1 MAMMVSQREKA
12 MLVVV
17 VILLLYASIG
27 VSFRRR
33 MAEIGDLKMVRERA
47 RRELNDKRALV
58 AMRRQWEETYAGKK
72 ALMPVFRPDER
83 VETHWLKTLNGLAA
97 ANEVTLPKTQAGQ
110 EKEVGGVYEMTIDCE
125 CEGSLEA
132 LVPFLHALYAEGAM
146 LDVRKLT
153 LRPNTGKGAGGLR
166 ASFSL
171 CCAYMRAETAGDGG
185 SSPQN

>member
-12 MLVVV
+12 MLVIV

-33 MAEIGDLKMVRERA
+33 MNDISDMKALRERV
-47 RRELNDKRALV
+47 RRELTDKRALV
-58 AMRRQWEETYAGKK
+58 AMRPQWEESYAGKRS
-72 ALMPVFRPDER
+72 LMPVFKLDER
-83 VETHWLKTLNGLAA
+83 VETHWLKRLTELAKKY
-97 ANEVTLPKTQAGQ
+97 EITLPKTQAGQ

-132 LVPFLHALYAEGAM
+132 LVPFLHALYSEGAM
-146 LDVRKLT
+146 LDVRRLT

-171 CCAYMRAETAGDGG
+171 CCAYMRAE
-185 SSPQN
+185 N